1 MAEKKW
7 YSDGSIFFATKNISA
22 NGPFVQLPSLE
33 LSEGLLIDLFTRLVI
48 LVRLAVP
55 GMSESNS

>member
-1 MAEKKW
+1 MVQRRIH
-7 YSDGSIFFATKNISA
+7 IFRDKNISA

-33 LSEGLLIDLFTRLVI
+33 LSKGLLIDYFTSLVI
-48 LVRLAVP
+48 LARRAVP